1 MDMDGVDRHEWRC
14 PNGHVLGLVRRST
27 RRIRQLALLRQAN
40 GPEDDVIAVLEGTS
54 DIVCSVCGYSRTWAP
69 GEEAI
74 RDLLV
79 KMGRSVALVEADDE
93 TQES

>member
-27 RRIRQLALLRQAN
+27 RRIRQLALFRQAN

-79 KMGRSVALVEADDE
+79 KMGRSVALVEADDDPAE
-93 TQES
+93 

>member
-1 MDMDGVDRHEWRC
+1 
-14 PNGHVLGLVRRST
+14 
-27 RRIRQLALLRQAN
+27 
-40 GPEDDVIAVLEGTS
+40 VIAVLEGTS

>member
-1 MDMDGVDRHEWRC
+1 MDGVDRQAWRC
-14 PNGHVLGLVRRST
+14 PNGHVLGRVQRSSS
-27 RRIRQLALLRQAN
+27 RIRQLVLFRHAD
-40 GPEDDVIAVLEGTS
+40 GPEDDVIGTLEGTS
-54 DIVCSVCGYSRTWAP
+54 EIVCSVCGYSRTWVP

-74 RDLLV
+74 RDLLI